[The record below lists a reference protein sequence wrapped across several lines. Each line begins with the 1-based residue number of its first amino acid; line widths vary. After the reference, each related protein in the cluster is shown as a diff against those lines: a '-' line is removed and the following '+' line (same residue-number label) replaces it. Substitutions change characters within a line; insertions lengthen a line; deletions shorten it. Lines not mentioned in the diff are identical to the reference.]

1 MNKIILTTGVVL
13 SLALTHTQT
22 HAQTSAQN
30 AKQAPATVIYKL
42 VDDSGRVTY
51 SNLPMKGA
59 VKVDLDPLTTLTL
72 PQASVAPRT
81 TLASV
86 SQTPALPNIDSATQ
100 KKRDGMRRKILE
112 DEVRSEEQLLNE
124 AKLALTEQESDRSI
138 VMMMRA
144 AAEKQSAGA
153 IVEAR
158 RAYDQREEKLR
169 AMQDAIATHEKNVG
183 AIKKE
188 LAALK

>member
-1 MNKIILTTGVVL
+1 MKKIILTTGVAL
-13 SLALTHTQT
+13 SLVLP
-22 HAQTSAQN
+22 HAQAQKQTPASN
-30 AKQAPATVIYKL
+30 AKQATASVIYKL

-59 VKVDLDPLTTLTL
+59 VKVDLDPLTTLAL
-72 PQASVAPRT
+72 PQASAVQRT
-81 TLASV
+81 ALANV
-86 SQTPALPNIDSATQ
+86 SSLPNIDSTTQ
-100 KKRDGMRRKILE
+100 KKRDDMRRKILE

-124 AKLALTEQESDRSI
+124 AKQVLTEQENDRSI

-144 AAEKQSAGA
+144 AAEKQSPAA
-153 IVEAR
+153 SVEAR

-169 AMQDAIATHEKNVG
+169 AMQDVVTTHEKNVS